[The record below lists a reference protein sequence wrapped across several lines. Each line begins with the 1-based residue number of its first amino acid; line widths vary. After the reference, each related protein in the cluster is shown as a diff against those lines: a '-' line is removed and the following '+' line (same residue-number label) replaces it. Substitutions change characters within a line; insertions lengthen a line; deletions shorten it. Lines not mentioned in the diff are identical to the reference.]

1 MILEYVGTKLLP
13 HGWEMWT
20 TGTKWQAV
28 ATWAREENKESYTP
42 ICKTRGDAL
51 RVVKKMRKSNRR

>member
-20 TGTKWQAV
+20 TGDKYQAV
-28 ATWAREENKESYTP
+28 AKWATEENKESYTNFH
-42 ICKTRGDAL
+42 KSRGDAL
-51 RVVKKMRKSNRR
+51 REVKKIRKRK